1 MRFRKFYNIQYI
13 YYCGSVSKHLFL
25 FSSHF
30 PLQASLKSNWRTK
43 KKCSRPIVIYQIKK
57 NTDFRKRNDCQITS
71 PFTIDVKWNSIKNV
85 ESQTHD
91 NIYSSKHNGQGASTS
106 FFIAAMTTDQS
117 NSIALFNIFSALNCI
132 AILKSVLE
140 IIF

>member
-1 MRFRKFYNIQYI
+1 MRFRNFYNIQYI

-43 KKCSRPIVIYQIKK
+43 KNCSRPIVIYQIKK

-91 NIYSSKHNGQGASTS
+91 NIYSSKHNGQGELRRVSLSQPWQPTNQIRSLFST
-106 FFIAAMTTDQS
+106 
-117 NSIALFNIFSALNCI
+117 FSPR
-132 AILKSVLE
+132 
-140 IIF
+140 